1 MQDNLQEAVS
11 PAETESMVASAANDS
26 PPAQTNTA
34 VAARDEGAVESVQ
47 NLVQRVAQ
55 FNIYKALALDPN
67 SFPDLNDSGGVKGT
81 IPNVRHLL
89 KSYGVTVRY
98 NVISK
103 KLLISVPGSSGAPDN
118 ADNSAMSQLVSLA
131 CLNGMSNAQLAN
143 FVAVIGDQNQFNP
156 VADWINS
163 KPWDGTDRLPAF
175 YDTLTHREGYP
186 LHLKETLMKRW
197 AISAVAAVLK
207 PSGFKARGV
216 LTLQGGQGLGKTS
229 WVASL
234 VPDQIL
240 REGTIKL
247 DHHLDAANKDSLISA
262 VSHWIVEIGE
272 LDSSFK
278 KDVARL
284 KGFLTS
290 GCDKVRRP
298 YDRAASEYPRRTVFT
313 ATVNDQNFLVD
324 STGNSRFWTI
334 PVIGVNFNHG
344 IDMQQFFA
352 QMAVEFHAG
361 EQWWL
366 TQAEEAMLEEQNKE
380 HRSIS
385 VVHERILETVDTS
398 RAGDA
403 NLPAMSPTE
412 LLVHSGI
419 KYPSNSQ
426 CKECAAILREYFG
439 ESKRINGINKWRV
452 PLRDTLAGNNTSA
465 QNKTLSE
472 TGSSPYQHEDS
483 HF

>member
-1 MQDNLQEAVS
+1 MQSTNLQEADT
-11 PAETESMVASAANDS
+11 PAESESTAASAANDS
-26 PPAQTNTA
+26 ASTSTMTS
-34 VAARDEGAVESVQ
+34 VAMTDESAAESVQ

-55 FNIYKALALDPN
+55 FNIYKALALEQT

-163 KPWDGTDRLPAF
+163 KHWDGTDRLPAF

-186 LHLKETLMKRW
+186 HHLKETLMKRW

-240 REGTIKL
+240 RESTIKL

-298 YDRAASEYPRRTVFT
+298 YDRAFSEYPRRTVFT
-313 ATVNDQNFLVD
+313 ATVNDNNFLVD

-352 QMAVEFHAG
+352 QIAVEFHAG

-366 TQAEEAMLEEQNKE
+366 TAAEEAMLEEQNKE
-380 HRSIS
+380 HRSTS
-385 VVHERILETVDTS
+385 VVQERILETVDIK
-398 RAGDA
+398 RAGEE
-403 NLPAMSPTE
+403 NLQAMSPTE
-412 LLVHSGI
+412 VLMLSGV
-419 KYPSNSQ
+419 KYPSNAQ

-439 ESKRINGINKWRV
+439 ESKRINGINKWRI
-452 PLRDTLAGNNTSA
+452 PLRKSTAKNNTSA
-465 QNKTLSE
+465 E
-472 TGSSPYQHEDS
+472 TQLLPESSPYQHDDS
-483 HF
+483 DF